1 MNLRQNL
8 LGAML
13 VAASVG
19 LAGVDC
25 SGAQGDR
32 PTPDEA
38 RPDARSTG
46 GFDTAAVD
54 TLPGAPGI
62 LDPVSG
68 TYRLSLP
75 RQDLVVTVDGS
86 ALTTSSGLEGWV
98 TFVPVPGGAVLTA
111 ELPLLVDEV
120 NPVISAALLHDLA
133 VTGLHT
139 HFAREEPRVWYL
151 HLAGMGETDSLATGV
166 GVVLQTLEDVKGQPR
181 EAPPPLDMTTTL
193 NRAAVDSVLG
203 LRGRHVRN
211 GYEITIPRSTRLQ
224 GYDLGASSGISTRVS
239 FAGSDA
245 RASASGRFVLTES
258 ELQGVLRALRAGGI
272 EITSIDDPLAGEE
285 PRLFFVHFQGR
296 GRALDL
302 AQAIRDA
309 LDVAEPPGR

>member
-1 MNLRQNL
+1 MRSPRSPS
-8 LGAML
+8 GAA
-13 VAASVG
+13 VAAICLM
-19 LAGVDC
+19 LATADC
-25 SGAQGDR
+25 GGPPGDR
-32 PTPDEA
+32 PTDDAE
-38 RPDARSTG
+38 RPGARSTG

-86 ALTTSSGLEGWV
+86 PLTTSAGLEGWV

-120 NPVISAALLHDLA
+120 NPVISAALLHNLA

-151 HLAGMGETDSLATGV
+151 HLAGIGETDSLAAGV

-181 EAPPPLDMTTTL
+181 ETPPPLDLTTTL
-193 NRAAVDSVLG
+193 NPAPVDSVLR
-203 LRGRHVRN
+203 LRGRQVRN

-224 GYDLGASSGISTRVS
+224 GYDLGESSGISTRVS

-245 RASASGRFVLTES
+245 RTSASGRFVLTES

-272 EITSIDDPLAGEE
+272 DISSIDDPLAGEE

>member
-1 MNLRQNL
+1 MPGTTV
-8 LGAML
+8 LGAFL
-13 VAASVG
+13 VVAVLG
-19 LAGVDC
+19 AGSSAC
-25 SGAQGDR
+25 GRGPGDR
-32 PTPDEA
+32 PAEDSE
-38 RPDARSTG
+38 RPDARPTG

-86 ALTTSSGLEGWV
+86 LLTTSSGLEGWV

-120 NPVISAALLHDLA
+120 NPVISAALLHKLA

-151 HLAGMGETDSLATGV
+151 HLAGIGETDSLAAGV

-181 EAPPPLDMTTTL
+181 ETPPPLEVTTTL
-193 NRAAVDSVLG
+193 NPVAVDSVLR
-203 LRGRHVRN
+203 LRGRQMRN

-224 GYDLGASSGISTRVS
+224 GYDLDESSGISTRVS

-272 EITSIDDPLAGEE
+272 DISSIDDPLAGEE

-309 LDVAEPPGR
+309 LDVAQPPGR